1 VTAPA
6 PSGAPTTPTGIAAA
20 EADLAGQARAEVVV
34 SGPGDAP
41 AIVFVHGT
49 RLTKTFWAAQHA
61 GLAAEFRT
69 IAFDLPAH
77 GSRADEPFTLDRAGD
92 VLAATI
98 REHAGGRAVV
108 VGLSLGGYVA
118 MVLAAR
124 EPELVRGLVISG
136 ASAEPIGAMTM
147 PILGLA
153 AVMDRFDHDRL
164 DWLNA
169 AFFRWRYPAAIAEP
183 IVAGGFWS
191 RGGASALRTLVVER
205 FKPRLAAYPGPTLI
219 VNGSLDFVFRPQSR
233 GFATVARDARRVRLR
248 GASHLANL
256 DRPAAFNE
264 AVRRFAT
271 PFGTG

>member
-1 VTAPA
+1 VTATVSIAGPTADPA
-6 PSGAPTTPTGIAAA
+6 DM
-20 EADLAGQARAEVVV
+20 ADSDVIVAG
-34 SGPGDAP
+34 PDDAP

-49 RLTKTFWAAQHA
+49 RLTKTFWTPQLT
-61 GLAAEFRT
+61 GLADEFRT
-69 IAFDLPAH
+69 VALDLPAH
-77 GSRADEPFTLDRAGD
+77 GSLADEPFTLERAAD

-98 REHAGGRAVV
+98 RGHAGGRATV

-136 ASAEPIGAMTM
+136 ASAEPMGALKR

-153 AVMDRFDHDRL
+153 AVMDRFEHEAL
-164 DWLNA
+164 DGLNA
-169 AFFRWRYPAAIAEP
+169 WFFRWRYPPAIAEP

-191 RGGASALRTLVVER
+191 RGGASALRTLVRER
-205 FKPRLAAYPGPTLI
+205 FKPRIAAYPGPSLI
-219 VNGSLDFVFRPQSR
+219 LNGSLDFVFRPPAR
-233 GFATVARDARRVRLR
+233 GFAAAARDARRVRLG

-264 AVRRFAT
+264 AVGRFARSI
-271 PFGTG
+271 GTG